1 MSAVAHEPEFEES
14 PEHVRTQ
21 SPGFVTVR
29 RNIALSAPLG
39 AAASAIAIAYLW
51 RASSTG
57 SLLDW
62 ALCGVM
68 AAVAAVF
75 LVTVVDARTPLV
87 VADELGVRIRLGS
100 QWRGLPWDA
109 VSAVEVHPRA
119 GMFHD
124 GRLVFR
130 PHSLERALDGL
141 ESAARRNAR
150 VNERLYGAALAVP
163 LGLTTRTAGSSSRLA
178 DELARLARDRTTVE
192 LLVPEAAEEAPVDEL
207 APVEPAL
214 VEPAAAPDD

>member
-75 LVTVVDARTPLV
+75 LVTVVDARTPLL
-87 VADELGVRIRLGS
+87 VADDLGVRIRLGR

-109 VSAVEVHPRA
+109 VAAVEVEPR
-119 GMFHD
+119 GGLVRD
-124 GRLVFR
+124 GRLLVR
-130 PHSLERALDGL
+130 PQSLARSLEGL
-141 ESAARRNAR
+141 EARGRRTAR
-150 VNERLYGAALAVP
+150 VNERLYGGALAVP
-163 LGLTTRTAGSSSRLA
+163 LGLTTRSIGDAA
-178 DELARLARDRTTVE
+178 AIRDRLE
-192 LLVPEAAEEAPVDEL
+192 
-207 APVEPAL
+207 AL
-214 VEPAAAPDD
+214 VAGATVVRLTAPHPAT